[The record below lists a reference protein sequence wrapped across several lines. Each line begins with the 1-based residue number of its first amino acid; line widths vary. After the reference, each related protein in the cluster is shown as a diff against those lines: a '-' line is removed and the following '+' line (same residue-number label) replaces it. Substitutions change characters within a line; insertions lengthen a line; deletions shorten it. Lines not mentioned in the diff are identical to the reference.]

1 MAFFFGYTK
10 HTCRLGTAIISK
22 VEKDSQKQKRDVVD
36 TGYN

>member
-1 MAFFFGYTK
+1 MALFFGYTK
-10 HTCRLGTAIISK
+10 RTCHLGTAISK

>member
-1 MAFFFGYTK
+1 MALFFGYK
-10 HTCRLGTAIISK
+10 KPTCHLGAAISK